1 LNFSILLRL
10 FDPMT
15 SSGWSVLRLP
25 DFRAFVVARIATVLA
40 LQMQTVAM
48 GWFVYDLTKSAW
60 ALGLIGLAAFLPAPV
75 LALITGQVADRFD
88 RRKVIAAGY
97 GVACLV
103 SLGMVVLITFKIN
116 DMIPI
121 FFLTMLQGAARA
133 FYMPATQALLPG
145 LLPRENLSGGL
156 ALSATTMQT
165 GTVLGP
171 ALGGFVYVFGPDV
184 VFSIGACAFALGALS
199 MLSITARP
207 SVVAREPITT
217 AHLLGGIHY
226 IKAHPVV
233 LGAISLDLFAVLLGG
248 ATALLPMFAQD
259 ILNTGPEGLGI
270 LRAAPAVGAIS
281 MALILTQWPI
291 RRHAGRLLFAGVGVF
306 GLAMIGFGLSEHFLL
321 SLLCLYVSGLADMI
335 SVNVRQSLVQGNTPD
350 EMRGRVSAV
359 TTVFIGASNELGE
372 FESGLAAA
380 LLGPVL
386 AVTLGGA
393 CTVLIALYW
402 TRLFPALW
410 QRDRLLNPQ

>member
-1 LNFSILLRL
+1 
-10 FDPMT
+10 MT
-15 SSGWSVLRLP
+15 SSGWSVLRLH
-25 DFRAFVVARIATVLA
+25 DFRAFVVARIVTVLA

-103 SLGMVVLITFKIN
+103 SLSMVVLIILKIS
-116 DMIPI
+116 DMVPI

-133 FYMPATQALLPG
+133 FYMPATQALLPS

-165 GTVLGP
+165 GAVLGP

-184 VFSIGACAFALGALS
+184 VFTIGACAFALGALS

-207 SVVAREPITT
+207 LVVAREPITS
-217 AHLLGGIHY
+217 AHLLGGIHF
-226 IKAHPVV
+226 IKAHPVI

-259 ILNTGPEGLGI
+259 ILHTGPQGLGL

-291 RRHAGRLLFAGVGVF
+291 RRQAGRLLFAGVGVF
-306 GLAMIGFGLSEHFLL
+306 GLAMIGFGLSETFLF
-321 SLLCLYVSGLADMI
+321 SLFCLYVSGLADMI

-350 EMRGRVSAV
+350 DMRGRVSAV

-372 FESGLAAA
+372 FESGFAAA

-402 TRLFPALW
+402 THLFPALW
-410 QRDRLLNPQ
+410 QRDRLLNPH

>member
-1 LNFSILLRL
+1 
-10 FDPMT
+10 MVH
-15 SSGWSVLRLP
+15 SGWTAFRLA
-25 DFRAFVVARIATVLA
+25 DFRNFAAARIASLIA
-40 LQMQTVAM
+40 LQMQNVAC
-48 GWFVYDLTKSAW
+48 GWYVYDTTKSAW
-60 ALGLIGLAAFLPAPV
+60 ALGFIGLAAFLPAPV
-75 LALITGQVADRFD
+75 LALVSGQVSDRFD
-88 RRKVIAAGY
+88 RRHVVAVGY
-97 GVACLV
+97 LVGCLACCGLFLCTLV
-103 SLGMVVLITFKIN
+103 HIQTMW
-116 DMIPI
+116 PI
-121 FFLTMLQGAARA
+121 FALVMIQGCARA
-133 FYMPATQALLPG
+133 FHIPATQALLPT
-145 LLPRENLSGGL
+145 LVPRDWLAGTL
-156 ALSATTMQT
+156 ALSSSMLQS
-165 GTVLGP
+165 GTAVGP
-171 ALGGFVYVFGPDV
+171 ALGGFLYVLGAPV
-184 VFSIGACAFALGALS
+184 VFAIAALMFLIGIFCILL
-199 MLSITARP
+199 IHPRP
-207 SVVAREPITT
+207 QSGSRGPITLE
-217 AHLLGGIHY
+217 HLLGGIHY

>member
-1 LNFSILLRL
+1 
-10 FDPMT
+10 M
-15 SSGWSVLRLP
+15 
-25 DFRAFVVARIATVLA
+25 ARIVTVLA

-103 SLGMVVLITFKIN
+103 SLSMVVLIILKIS
-116 DMIPI
+116 DMVPI

-133 FYMPATQALLPG
+133 FYMPATQALLPS

-165 GTVLGP
+165 GAVLGP

-184 VFSIGACAFALGALS
+184 VFTIGACAFALGALS

-207 SVVAREPITT
+207 LVVAREPITS
-217 AHLLGGIHY
+217 AHLLGGIHF
-226 IKAHPVV
+226 IKAHPVI

-259 ILNTGPEGLGI
+259 ILHTGPQGLGL

-291 RRHAGRLLFAGVGVF
+291 RRQAGRLLFAGVGVF
-306 GLAMIGFGLSEHFLL
+306 GLAMIGFGLSETFLF
-321 SLLCLYVSGLADMI
+321 SLFCLYVSGLADMI

-350 EMRGRVSAV
+350 DMRGRVSAV

-372 FESGLAAA
+372 FESGFAAA

-402 TRLFPALW
+402 THLFPALW
-410 QRDRLLNPQ
+410 QRDRLLNPH